1 MEQPWG
7 HGTEGQVVPYDKL
20 SASELRLSPHDAVPA
35 ADQDPAL
42 LHSTLSTS
50 TASVDGS
57 YRPSS
62 GFGAAAAYGK
72 GSTAVAATAAAAAA
86 AAASAEVSPE
96 VSPTQEDAR
105 EIVPLPLLLPD
116 AAAELA
122 AALPEGMLPSDWTSY
137 PTWRDLEKAVQWAVA
152 GMTRT
157 QPRKMYNRAKQR
169 AQQLSLASLPPAV
182 EMGAKAAAAAA
193 AALSKVSLPAPAGAS
208 AAAAATPPAAAAR
221 AVSTGLCPHLT
232 PGSAAWSAA
241 LQQLLSG
248 GAEVKW
254 RLILPD
260 GDRVGPV
267 GTSELQRWLLKGG
280 PAPTAVGS
288 AGARQV
294 HSDQGSLQLCGIAAR
309 DYNIQRLP
317 GELVDNLAP

>member
-1 MEQPWG
+1 
-7 HGTEGQVVPYDKL
+7 
-20 SASELRLSPHDAVPA
+20 
-35 ADQDPAL
+35 
-42 LHSTLSTS
+42 
-50 TASVDGS
+50 
-57 YRPSS
+57 
-62 GFGAAAAYGK
+62 
-72 GSTAVAATAAAAAA
+72 
-86 AAASAEVSPE
+86 VSPE
-96 VSPTQEDAR
+96 VSPTPEDAR
-105 EIVPLPLLLPD
+105 ELVPLPLLLPA

-122 AALPEGMLPSDWTSY
+122 AALPDGMLPSDWTSY
-137 PTWRDLEKAVQWAVA
+137 PTWRDMEKAVQWAMA

-169 AQQLSLASLPPAV
+169 AQQLSIGNLPPAALASLPPAV

-193 AALSKVSLPAPAGAS
+193 AALSKVSPL
-208 AAAAATPPAAAAR
+208 PPAAAAAAAAAAAR
-221 AVSTGLCPHLT
+221 AGSTGLGPHLT

-254 RLILPD
+254 RLILPE
-260 GDRVGPV
+260 GDRIGPV
-267 GTSELQRWLLKGG
+267 SSSELQRWLLKGG

-294 HSDQGSLQLCGIAAR
+294 QGDQGSLQLCGIAAR

-317 GELVDNLAP
+317 GELVGNAFSYVAPQHILSSNP